1 MLKQF
6 ILETIV
12 YIITV
17 MALAY
22 VGTTAYKDFRKGKIF
37 WGFFLSFAVIIALVN
52 VAVWWTIK

>member
-1 MLKQF
+1 MLKF

-17 MALAY
+17 MLLAY

-37 WGFFLSFAVIIALVN
+37 WGFFFSFLGIISLVN
-52 VAVWWTIK
+52 VAVWWTINR